1 MKDAADTLA
10 ADTRPDDAPGDT
22 AVDLWP
28 TSSAG
33 AIPSMGELGLNQFTP
48 YLLNR
53 ISADWNAALSEQLK
67 GFGITTTKMRVLA
80 VLSVSPGITIN
91 ELSVLA
97 VTEQS
102 TMSRTLDALE
112 EQGLIRRQ
120 SKPDDMRVREVY
132 VTEAGQT
139 LFARLWPMMYG
150 LYARQLRGIDAS
162 EFRLFLSILHKMLR
176 NARED

>member
-1 MKDAADTLA
+1 MKLTDPDVSDADANTCA
-10 ADTRPDDAPGDT
+10 AE
-22 AVDLWP
+22 LWP
-28 TSSAG
+28 SSGAG

-53 ISADWNAALSEQLK
+53 ISADWNSALSDKLR
-67 GFGITTTKMRVLA
+67 GLGITTTKMRVLA

-120 SKPDDMRVREVY
+120 PKTDDMRVREVY
-132 VTEAGQT
+132 VTEAGQA
-139 LFARLWPMMYG
+139 LFARLWPVMYG
-150 LYARQLRGIDAS
+150 LYERQLRGVGEA
-162 EFRLFLSILHKMLR
+162 EFRAFLSTLHKIMR

>member
-1 MKDAADTLA
+1 MKLND
-10 ADTRPDDAPGDT
+10 PDAPDPDT
-22 AVDLWP
+22 TSAAELWP
-28 TSSAG
+28 TSGTG

-53 ISADWNAALSEQLK
+53 ISADWNAALSEQLRA
-67 GFGITTTKMRVLA
+67 FGITTTKMRVLA

-102 TMSRTLDALE
+102 TMSRTLDALD

-120 SKPDDMRVREVY
+120 AKTDDMRVREVY
-132 VTEAGQT
+132 VTEAGQA

-150 LYARQLRGIDAS
+150 LYERQLRGIDPA
-162 EFRLFLSILHKMLR
+162 EFRIFLSILHRMLR
-176 NARED
+176 NARTD